1 MGLYRLILNFTRNN
15 VIFCSYH
22 QEEKITYQDRL
33 WGGDMTSQQH
43 STFKMSRFF
52 LFKEIDRSCCTF
64 PLGAIFNQS
73 KHKLIVFNINHSFLS
88 SLGNIWKRIIPKK
101 GILYWWE
108 RKENNYNFETKLEW
122 TEAEMEFVSTDDVS
136 SGVWGELAAF
146 GVAKGQQNL
155 INQSSCVKCAGNL
168 C

>member
-1 MGLYRLILNFTRNN
+1 MWYFVVITKRKKSLNKIGYEEETWLPNN
-15 VIFCSYH
+15 I
-22 QEEKITYQDRL
+22 
-33 WGGDMTSQQH
+33 QH
-43 STFKMSRFF
+43 SKCLAFF

-64 PLGAIFNQS
+64 PLGAIFNKS
-73 KHKLIVFNINHSFLS
+73 KHKLIVFNINHSLLS

-155 INQSSCVKCAGNL
+155 INSSCVKCAGNL

>member
-1 MGLYRLILNFTRNN
+1 MWYFVVITKRKKSLNKIGYDEETWLPNN
-15 VIFCSYH
+15 IQHSKCLAFFCS
-22 QEEKITYQDRL
+22 K
-33 WGGDMTSQQH
+33 
-43 STFKMSRFF
+43 
-52 LFKEIDRSCCTF
+52 IDRSCSTF

-88 SLGNIWKRIIPKK
+88 SLGNVWKGIIPKK

-136 SGVWGELAAF
+136 SGVWGELAAL
-146 GVAKGQQNL
+146 GVAKGQQDL
-155 INQSSCVKCAGNL
+155 INSSCVKCAGNL

>member
-1 MGLYRLILNFTRNN
+1 MWYFVVITKRKKSLNKIGYEEETWLPNN
-15 VIFCSYH
+15 IQHSKCLAFFCSKKLIVH
-22 QEEKITYQDRL
+22 VV
-33 WGGDMTSQQH
+33 
-43 STFKMSRFF
+43 RF
-52 LFKEIDRSCCTF
+52 
-64 PLGAIFNQS
+64 LGAIFNQS

-146 GVAKGQQNL
+146 GVAKGQK
-155 INQSSCVKCAGNL
+155 I
-168 C
+168 